1 MSIFLIEIGQI
12 KYECFD
18 VDQGLANC
26 ALKKQ
31 MVNTLGITVQ
41 KVKSRISVASQLFT
55 ISVIIPQFC
64 CSVKVDK

>member
-1 MSIFLIEIGQI
+1 MNILPSKIGQI

-41 KVKSRISVASQLFT
+41 KVKSRISIDSHLLY
-55 ISVIIPQFC
+55 SFC
-64 CSVKVDK
+64 HNSSILLLQYEGR